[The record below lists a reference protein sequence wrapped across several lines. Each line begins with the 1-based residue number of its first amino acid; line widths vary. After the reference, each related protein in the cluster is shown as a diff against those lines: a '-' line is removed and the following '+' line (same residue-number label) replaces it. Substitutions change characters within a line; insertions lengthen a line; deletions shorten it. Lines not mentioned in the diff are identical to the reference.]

1 MGNIEGAKTIIGEMV
16 KSSCTS
22 LFHYYGCEASFC
34 GIVAQSEASHTLG
47 AIDAGCDDFELS
59 LILNIPFSI
68 LALSYPCQGSVVE
81 LPEAQLEDWLLEL
94 ANQLMG
100 KLKIRLQKQS
110 FIIKLGLPDS
120 YFDVD
125 GTTKNALITSHV
137 GYVFDVDGVS
147 MECWL
152 HVDIK
157 NHAIHLELDSSEDTH
172 TGEIEF
178 F

>member
-1 MGNIEGAKTIIGEMV
+1 MNATEGAKTIIGEML

-22 LFHYYGCEASFC
+22 LFQYYGCEASFR
-34 GIVAQSEASHTLG
+34 GIIAQSEESHTLG

-100 KLKIRLQKQS
+100 KVKIRLQKQR
-110 FIIKLGLPDS
+110 FVIKLGLPDS

-125 GTTKNALITSHV
+125 GTTKNSLITSHV
-137 GYVFDVDGVS
+137 GYVFEVDGVS

-157 NHAIHLELDSSEDTH
+157 NHAIQLELDSGEDTH
-172 TGEIEF
+172 SGEIEF